1 MSDAAAREAAKA
13 FHRAKAFRRLT
24 QRSVRSGG
32 DMNKRLLSAAICVA
46 LCVLAAP
53 ASARPHV
60 NDDDDESRT
69 TRQRHYDPDRSYGRD
84 DDDDERSYRR
94 ERRQR
99 QRAARERSRAQAARK
114 ASRQQVAK
122 PLQVVALPTL
132 QLLALAPSPQAT
144 QPPPQ
149 RHARNDG
156 RDCLKPAAR
165 TLLDRIEAQFG
176 PMHLV
181 STCRPGARIAGSGR
195 ISKHAS
201 GEAIDFEAGRRKGEV
216 VRWLIANH
224 RSGGTMTYADMSH
237 IHVDV
242 GQHFVALNSGGGR

>member
-1 MSDAAAREAAKA
+1 
-13 FHRAKAFRRLT
+13 
-24 QRSVRSGG
+24 
-32 DMNKRLLSAAICVA
+32 MNKRLLTAAIGIA
-46 LCVLAAP
+46 LFAFAAP
-53 ASARPHV
+53 ASART
-60 NDDDDESRT
+60 NTYDDDDDGRRSSR
-69 TRQRHYDPDRSYGRD
+69 RHHYDRTYDRD

-99 QRAARERSRAQAARK
+99 HRATRERQRNQAIRK
-114 ASRQQVAK
+114 APRQVVAK
-122 PLQVVALPTL
+122 PLQ
-132 QLLALAPSPQAT
+132 LLAAMPPQAVVSPELRLLAPAPQAA
-144 QPPPQ
+144 PPRPKPL
-149 RHARNDG
+149 ARNDG
-156 RDCLKPAAR
+156 RGCLRPAAR

-176 PMHLV
+176 PMKII

-224 RSGGTMTYADMSH
+224 KSGGTMTYAGMSH

-242 GQHFVALNSGGGR
+242 GYRFVALNSGGGR